1 MTTTTPAPFRLPRT
15 LAWAAAALA
24 AFLFAG
30 TAAAQQPP
38 HDGREPPPPPPEA
51 YAACKDQAEGACVT
65 LSMPDGRKL
74 QGTCRTM
81 NGTLVAMPAGGPPG
95 AGGPPPA
102 R

>member
-1 MTTTTPAPFRLPRT
+1 MTTTTPATFRLARP
-15 LAWAAAALA
+15 LPWAATALA
-24 AFLFAG
+24 AFLSAG
-30 TAAAQQPP
+30 PAAAQQPP
-38 HDGREPPPPPPEA
+38 HDGREPPSPPPEA
-51 YAACKDQAEGACVT
+51 YTACKDQTEGASVT
-65 LSMPDGRKL
+65 LAMPDGRKL